1 MQNPVEKAGFLLFWE
16 ILSGQATEAQIERLV
31 APFHFLQLPHFLV
44 SLSSGR
50 LAFPTRFRG
59 LGRRGFACGPRHRLR
74 TLQAPAPPK
83 IGGECGYAN
92 QSPETS
98 DDLGA
103 REAPSLN
110 INDQIDHE
118 RTLTPNMLMR
128 SA

>member
-1 MQNPVEKAGFLLFWE
+1 
-16 ILSGQATEAQIERLV
+16 
-31 APFHFLQLPHFLV
+31 
-44 SLSSGR
+44 
-50 LAFPTRFRG
+50 
-59 LGRRGFACGPRHRLR
+59 
-74 TLQAPAPPK
+74 LQAPAPPK
-83 IGGECGYAN
+83 IGGECGYAD

-118 RTLTPNMLMR
+118 ERTLTQNMLMR